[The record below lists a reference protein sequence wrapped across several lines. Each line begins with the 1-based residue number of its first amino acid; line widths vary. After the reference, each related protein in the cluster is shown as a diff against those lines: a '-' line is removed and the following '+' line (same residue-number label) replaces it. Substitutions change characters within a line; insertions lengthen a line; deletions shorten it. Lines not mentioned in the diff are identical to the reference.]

1 MKSVWPVFYSF
12 DPEMVLHFH
21 FTFKPFSGHAQKR
34 ERAREKRELSHQNS
48 HQSSHSH
55 RSSSLQVMP
64 SSPHLLSLT
73 VVWTPSQMKTHG
85 EFSFHGWPFY
95 TSNPHTLPHPTS
107 NPHTSP
113 IHTPH
118 LTSPYPTSDPH
129 TSPIHI
135 PSNSDM
141 PKSKTH
147 PPDLPLGSDLSIIY
161 IFI

>member
-1 MKSVWPVFYSF
+1 
-12 DPEMVLHFH
+12 MVLHFH

-34 ERAREKRELSHQNS
+34 EKAREKRELSHQNS
-48 HQSSHSH
+48 HRSSHSH

-64 SSPHLLSLT
+64 SSPHLLSLM

-95 TSNPHTLPHPTS
+95 TSNPHTSPHPTS

-113 IHTPH
+113 IHT
-118 LTSPYPTSDPH
+118 SDPH
-129 TSPIHI
+129 TSPHLTLPHLQSTSPQTQICQNPQPI
-135 PSNSDM
+135 LLTYFSD
-141 PKSKTH
+141 PI
-147 PPDLPLGSDLSIIY
+147 LALYIYLY